1 MRRFRKRRVRYVW
14 TANFSQDAVFDVSGP
29 AAFEIG
35 RTTET
40 GSTTTEPSGVGHKM
54 TCRRVV
60 GQFFLQ
66 QVQPVTTEELA
77 FVSCRLYKFR
87 ESTGT
92 EYQPNHF
99 LAADAVEGHGS
110 LMWQR
115 YWRWHLE
122 TAGTFTAIDAVYPK
136 LDRTT
141 TIVRGDQQDFSI
153 DWRGVQP
160 VYENERLILEFA
172 ISAATGSEEFMSA
185 SVFLRGLWTGA

>member
-1 MRRFRKRRVRYVW
+1 MRRFRRRRTAYVW
-14 TANFSQDAVFDVSGP
+14 TANFSQNAVFDVSGP

-40 GSTTTEPSGVGHKM
+40 GSTTTEPSGVGKKM

-60 GQFFLQ
+60 GQFFIRQ
-66 QVQPVTTEELA
+66 AAVVAVDELA
-77 FVSCRLYKFR
+77 TLSARLYKFR
-87 ESTGT
+87 ELTGT

-115 YWRWHLE
+115 YWRWHLV
-122 TAGTFTAIDAVYPK
+122 TTFGAAIDQEYPQV
-136 LDRTT
+136 DRRTT
-141 TIVRGDQQDFSI
+141 FVRGDQLDFSI

-160 VYENERLILEFA
+160 VYENERLILEFS
-172 ISAATGSEEFMSA
+172 ISAATGAEEFMQA
-185 SVFLRGLWTGA
+185 SVFIRGLWSGV